1 MSDKIKFRSSVNG
14 FNRSE
19 VISYIE
25 GILREKEELS
35 AAKERLSEENS
46 RLKAE
51 CDAKS
56 GEAENAKKELEYE
69 KRKCGGCSISR
80 KAEEKLGAAMFEAKR
95 FSDTLINDAKKRSA
109 LMLESASVK
118 AADAVKTAEQL
129 SVSVAACGEAVAN
142 IAAAVDGIKEKL
154 SSFDSLLSDGENTA
168 AEGSAEN
175 DAEDVAEDAA
185 ETAAEDTA
193 AETAAED
200 AEQTDGLQSEKK
212 EAAPAENGA
221 SATAAPERK
230 EADPAEL
237 APAKTGD
244 EERFAADTV
253 DIGDEMSEILN
264 LPVGSEK
271 FAAVLSKLLSED
283 TDAQTAVEPKKRDGF
298 VPDFNFDGDFTAD
311 VKTDN

>member
-129 SVSVAACGEAVAN
+129 SDSIAACGEAVAN

-154 SSFDSLLSDGENTA
+154 SSFDSLLSDGENNAAEYADEDAVETA
-168 AEGSAEN
+168 AK
-175 DAEDVAEDAA
+175 D
-185 ETAAEDTA
+185 TAEDTA

-200 AEQTDGLQSEKK
+200 AEQTDGLQSEKE

-271 FAAVLSKLLSED
+271 FAAVLSKLLSDD
-283 TDAQTAVEPKKRDGF
+283 TDAETVFEPKKRDGF
-298 VPDFNFDGDFTAD
+298 VPDFDFDGDFTAD

>member
-35 AAKERLSEENS
+35 AAKKRLSEENS

-129 SVSVAACGEAVAN
+129 SDSIAACGEAVAN

-154 SSFDSLLSDGENTA
+154 SSFDSLLSDGENNAAEYADEDAVETA
-168 AEGSAEN
+168 AK
-175 DAEDVAEDAA
+175 D
-185 ETAAEDTA
+185 TAEDTA

-200 AEQTDGLQSEKK
+200 AEQTDGLQSEKE

-221 SATAAPERK
+221 STTAAPERK

-271 FAAVLSKLLSED
+271 FAAVLSKLLSDD
-283 TDAQTAVEPKKRDGF
+283 TDAETVFEPKKRDGF
-298 VPDFNFDGDFTAD
+298 VPDFDFDGDFTAD

>member
-14 FNRSE
+14 FNRNE

-109 LMLESASVK
+109 LMFESASVK

-129 SVSVAACGEAVAN
+129 SDSVAACGEAVAN

-154 SSFDSLLSDGENTA
+154 SSFDSLLSDGENNA
-168 AEGSAEN
+168 
-175 DAEDVAEDAA
+175 AEDAA
-185 ETAAEDTA
+185 EDDAENT
-193 AETAAED
+193 AED
-200 AEQTDGLQSEKK
+200 AEQTDGKQSEKE

-230 EADPAEL
+230 EAAPAEL

-283 TDAQTAVEPKKRDGF
+283 TDGETVFEPKKRDGF
-298 VPDFNFDGDFTAD
+298 VPDFDFDGDFTAD

>member
-129 SVSVAACGEAVAN
+129 SDSVAACGEAVAN

-168 AEGSAEN
+168 EGA
-175 DAEDVAEDAA
+175 AEDAA
-185 ETAAEDTA
+185 ETAAEDD
-193 AETAAED
+193 AENTAED
-200 AEQTDGLQSEKK
+200 AEQTDGKQSEKK

-230 EADPAEL
+230 EAAPAEL
-237 APAKTGD
+237 APAKTEDAGKS
-244 EERFAADTV
+244 AADTV

-283 TDAQTAVEPKKRDGF
+283 TDGETAVEPKKRDGF
-298 VPDFNFDGDFTAD
+298 VPDFDFDGDFTAD

>member
-14 FNRSE
+14 FNRNE

-129 SVSVAACGEAVAN
+129 SDSIAACGEAVAN

-154 SSFDSLLSDGENTA
+154 SSFDSLLSDGENNA
-168 AEGSAEN
+168 AEY
-175 DAEDVAEDAA
+175 
-185 ETAAEDTA
+185 AAEDTAEDA

-200 AEQTDGLQSEKK
+200 AEQTDGVQSEKK
-212 EAAPAENGA
+212 EAVPAENGA

>member
-35 AAKERLSEENS
+35 AAKERLSEENR

-129 SVSVAACGEAVAN
+129 SDSVAACGEAVAN

-154 SSFDSLLSDGENTA
+154 SSFDSLLTDGENTA
-168 AEGSAEN
+168 EGA
-175 DAEDVAEDAA
+175 AEDAA
-185 ETAAEDTA
+185 EDAAEN
-193 AETAAED
+193 AAED
-200 AEQTDGLQSEKK
+200 AEQTDGKQSEKK

-230 EADPAEL
+230 EAAPAEL

-283 TDAQTAVEPKKRDGF
+283 TDGETVFEPKKRDGF
-298 VPDFNFDGDFTAD
+298 VPDFDFDGDFTAD